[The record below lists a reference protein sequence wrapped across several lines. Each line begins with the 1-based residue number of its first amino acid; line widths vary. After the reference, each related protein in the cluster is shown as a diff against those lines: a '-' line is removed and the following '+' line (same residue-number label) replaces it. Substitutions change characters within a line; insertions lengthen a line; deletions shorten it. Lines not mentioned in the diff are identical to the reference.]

1 MIFRHFSTIGDAMNP
16 NNKNNKMIS
25 FIHFLHFL
33 NSKWTTLYDEF
44 NKQKELQELMQTDKV
59 QTLFQPILSLQK
71 GSTIGFEVLNRP
83 QKTKTFP
90 TTEHFYDF
98 VGKSS
103 EVFKIERFLRNLSFE
118 RFAEQA
124 STSSEHM
131 NHLVFVNIQSQILGD
146 PTYQSGIT
154 LDLLG
159 KHNLSPFQIILELTE
174 KEAVLNY
181 NQFENIIDHYRQQ
194 GFRIA
199 LDDVGT
205 GYNSLQTLIRVKPE
219 FIKLDKSLIRNID
232 KHPEQQC
239 LVELLL
245 DFALQVDTS
254 IIAEGIETLSELKIL
269 KDIGIHMG
277 QGYALGKPKTELC
290 NGQFPLPH
298 PIIQKQ
304 LI

>member
-1 MIFRHFSTIGDAMNP
+1 
-16 NNKNNKMIS
+16 
-25 FIHFLHFL
+25 
-33 NSKWTTLYDEF
+33 
-44 NKQKELQELMQTDKV
+44 
-59 QTLFQPILSLQK
+59 
-71 GSTIGFEVLNRP
+71 
-83 QKTKTFP
+83 
-90 TTEHFYDF
+90 
-98 VGKSS
+98 
-103 EVFKIERFLRNLSFE
+103 
-118 RFAEQA
+118 
-124 STSSEHM
+124 M

-154 LDLLG
+154 LDLLV

-174 KEAVLNY
+174 KEAILNY

-232 KHPEQQC
+232 KHPEQQR

-245 DFALQVDTS
+245 DFAMQVDTS
-254 IIAEGIETLSELKIL
+254 IIAEGIETLSELKYL

-277 QGYALGKPKTELC
+277 QGYALGKPQTELS
-290 NGQFPLPH
+290 NGCFPLPH
-298 PIIQKQ
+298 SIIQKR